1 LEAILS
7 QPNIHLA
14 KFAELQFIIQIKTN
28 LASQGGFLGMRASL
42 LQPNIHLA
50 KFAELQLTILFKT
63 VVF

>member
-50 KFAELQLTILFKT
+50 QFDEL
-63 VVF
+63 